1 MVELRVFLLVL
12 LAGILSVGVAFAPT
26 VFKFGI
32 EATLHSINAL
42 LAAILFVLVI
52 IVATNLPGAYL
63 SLFLW
68 AGGAR
73 II

>member
-1 MVELRVFLLVL
+1 MVDSRVFLLVL

-32 EATLHSINAL
+32 EATLRSINAL

-63 SLFLW
+63 SLLFW
-68 AGGAR
+68 VAGAR
-73 II
+73 VI